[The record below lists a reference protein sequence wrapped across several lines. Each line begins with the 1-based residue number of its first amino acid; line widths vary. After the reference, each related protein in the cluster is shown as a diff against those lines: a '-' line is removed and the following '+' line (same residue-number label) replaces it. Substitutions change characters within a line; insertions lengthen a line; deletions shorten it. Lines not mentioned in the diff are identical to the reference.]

1 MEQEVIEKADPRPES
16 DMGKVTFL
24 RTIFNQRGE
33 IVQQGEFK
41 QLIRKYPK

>member
-1 MEQEVIEKADPRPES
+1 
-16 DMGKVTFL
+16 MGKVTFL

-41 QLIRKYPK
+41 QLIRKYPKSWIVSAADAVSM

>member
-1 MEQEVIEKADPRPES
+1 
-16 DMGKVTFL
+16 MGKVTFL